1 MFHRCCLPAPS
12 SSNNLFLCPSNLLV
26 FRLMSIFLCFSPT
39 LKSFNPTAWSARV
52 VCLVVLSLR
61 MAFANDI
68 SRRLAR
74 IRCLHQCISCLKQA
88 GPLPE
93 SLCYVPD
100 RVEYKCI
107 AGTVDMYPKPDL
119 NTDPIDS
126 MTGVLLSRV
135 IASGHEFCNNQ
146 GKWIRVKKVGYYS
159 LFHKLIN
166 LVLFQPHDSSFFFF
180 IVNFKLFT
188 HFFFFFKSINAFT
201 SVGSTF
207 PLAIILWS

>member
-1 MFHRCCLPAPS
+1 
-12 SSNNLFLCPSNLLV
+12 
-26 FRLMSIFLCFSPT
+26 
-39 LKSFNPTAWSARV
+39 
-52 VCLVVLSLR
+52 

-146 GKWIRVKKVGYYS
+146 GKWIRVKKVSYYYYS

-166 LVLFQPHDSSFFFF
+166 LVLFQPHYSFIFFFLF
-180 IVNFKLFT
+180 IVNFKLLFT
-188 HFFFFFKSINAFT
+188 HFFFNRCIQFGRVHISFFGDYFVIIAFF
-201 SVGSTF
+201 STRQKY
-207 PLAIILWS
+207 